1 MQVTWDYKLEKWGNR
16 PEKSESKPDCRD
28 KRERE
33 RERKRERV
41 RERGRRISEGESQI

>member
-33 RERKRERV
+33 REREGERERE
-41 RERGRRISEGESQI
+41 RERGRGGGE

>member
-1 MQVTWDYKLEKWGNR
+1 MQVTWDYKLEKWVNR

-33 RERKRERV
+33 R
-41 RERGRRISEGESQI
+41 RISEGEVREGAS